1 MLDIESIHEAILIA
15 SWSIVIL
22 SSKTSFINFSQ
33 KMLGDVSRGTGRL
46 KVNNVLKMVSV
57 DKNSFYCIIY
67 KVVSYGNKIT

>member
-1 MLDIESIHEAILIA
+1 
-15 SWSIVIL
+15 
-22 SSKTSFINFSQ
+22 
-33 KMLGDVSRGTGRL
+33 MLGDVSRGTGRL